1 MPSPRR
7 FPPPWS
13 IDELEAC
20 FVVSCP
26 DFSLGCGPIALFRGQ
41 TILDHRPRPGEP
53 AGAIM
58 WNERE
63 MPARWYKL
71 LRERMQ
77 VEQLRMRIVKQGYL
91 IKDYELQDVL
101 TEAHKLDAEMLLVM
115 RQTIAEALAR
125 EEVLSPQAT

>member
-1 MPSPRR
+1 L
-7 FPPPWS
+7 
-13 IDELEAC
+13 DAC
-20 FVVSCP
+20 FVVRDHGGRALAYVILKMSRAN
-26 DFSLGCGPIALFRGQ
+26 DLTLGERLRHAHDLG
-41 TILDHRPRPGEP
+41 D
-53 AGAIM
+53 GAIM

-125 EEVLSPQAT
+125 EEVLSPQAA

>member
-1 MPSPRR
+1 MLTVLRTR
-7 FPPPWS
+7 
-13 IDELEAC
+13 
-20 FVVSCP
+20 
-26 DFSLGCGPIALFRGQ
+26 
-41 TILDHRPRPGEP
+41 
-53 AGAIM
+53 AIM

-125 EEVLSPQAT
+125 EELGTFRAQANDFAFIPCPGLDW

>member
-1 MPSPRR
+1 
-7 FPPPWS
+7 
-13 IDELEAC
+13 
-20 FVVSCP
+20 
-26 DFSLGCGPIALFRGQ
+26 
-41 TILDHRPRPGEP
+41 
-53 AGAIM
+53 M

-125 EEVLSPQAT
+125 EELGTFRAQANDFAFIPCPGLDW

>member
-1 MPSPRR
+1 
-7 FPPPWS
+7 
-13 IDELEAC
+13 
-20 FVVSCP
+20 
-26 DFSLGCGPIALFRGQ
+26 
-41 TILDHRPRPGEP
+41 
-53 AGAIM
+53 
-58 WNERE
+58 

-115 RQTIAEALAR
+115 RQTIAEAMAR
-125 EEVLSPQAT
+125 EEVLSPQAA

>member
-1 MPSPRR
+1 
-7 FPPPWS
+7 
-13 IDELEAC
+13 
-20 FVVSCP
+20 
-26 DFSLGCGPIALFRGQ
+26 
-41 TILDHRPRPGEP
+41 
-53 AGAIM
+53 M

-115 RQTIAEALAR
+115 RQTIAEALAH
-125 EEVLSPQAT
+125 EELGTLRAQANDFAFIPGPSLDW

>member
-1 MPSPRR
+1 
-7 FPPPWS
+7 
-13 IDELEAC
+13 
-20 FVVSCP
+20 
-26 DFSLGCGPIALFRGQ
+26 
-41 TILDHRPRPGEP
+41 
-53 AGAIM
+53 M

-115 RQTIAEALAR
+115 RQTIAEAVAR
-125 EEVLSPQAT
+125 EEVLSPQAA